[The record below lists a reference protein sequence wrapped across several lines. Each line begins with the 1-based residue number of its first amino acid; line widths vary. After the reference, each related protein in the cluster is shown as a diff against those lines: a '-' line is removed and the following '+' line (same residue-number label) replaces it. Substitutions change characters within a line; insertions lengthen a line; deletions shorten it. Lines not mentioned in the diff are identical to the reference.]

1 MASSEY
7 TRQLR
12 GMMRRTG
19 RRQVG
24 FTLIEV
30 MIVVV
35 IIAILA
41 SIAYPSYQRYVVKSR
56 RAAAT
61 ACLQQHAQLMER
73 YYTTNLTYVGAAAPA
88 CEANVARF
96 YNVGFNG
103 AVAARNYAVR
113 AVPTGAQSDPV
124 CGNLGLNAQ
133 GVRSITGTGTLA
145 ECW

>member
-1 MASSEY
+1 MASTEY
-7 TRQLR
+7 TW
-12 GMMRRTG
+12 RRRSMKQSDG
-19 RRQVG
+19 RRQRG
-24 FTLIEV
+24 FTLIEL

-35 IIAILA
+35 IMAILA

-73 YYTTNLTYVGAAAPA
+73 YYTTNLTYVGAAAPT

-103 AVAARNYAVR
+103 AVAARSYALR
-113 AVPTGAQSDPV
+113 AAPTGSQSDAL
-124 CGNLGLNAQ
+124 CGNLGLDAQ
-133 GVRSITGTGTLA
+133 GVRSISGTGTLA